1 MDDKRGKTPLSK
13 ELDHLQNCTYNWDKL
28 MYYVDIADYD
38 AEEMHKAYMDKLDRI
53 IPSEINLS
61 EEDTEIYRE
70 AINRHKQKISRL

>member
-1 MDDKRGKTPLSK
+1 
-13 ELDHLQNCTYNWDKL
+13 
-28 MYYVDIADYD
+28 
-38 AEEMHKAYMDKLDRI
+38 MHKAYMDKLDRI